1 MEQVSDAWRNRSG
14 RIHGAV
20 TVHDTQRHRFGT
32 RVQYQFLMTIVDS
45 VIILAVLASL
55 VFGFIRGIVREA
67 ISIAALLLA
76 IWAAMNL
83 GAQAGSWFEGSIGST
98 ELQMWA
104 GRALI
109 FIVIVAVGALSGW
122 GISKIVR
129 LSGLTGIDRGLGGL
143 FGLVRAV
150 LLLGLFVLT
159 GRYAGFPD
167 QDWWHDS
174 EVIPLG
180 EHVADWISVMAPRGL
195 DMLNSERLPDELAL

>member
-1 MEQVSDAWRNRSG
+1 
-14 RIHGAV
+14 
-20 TVHDTQRHRFGT
+20 
-32 RVQYQFLMTIVDS
+32 MTIVDL
-45 VIILAVLASL
+45 VIILAILASL
-55 VFGFIRGIVREA
+55 VVGFIRGIVREA

-83 GAQAGSWFEGSIGST
+83 GSHAGSWFEGSIGST

-104 GRALI
+104 GRALV
-109 FIVIVAVGALSGW
+109 FIVILAVGALSGW

-159 GRYAGFPD
+159 GRYTGFED
-167 QDWWHDS
+167 HDWWHDS
-174 EVIPLG
+174 DIIPLG
-180 EHVADWISVMAPRGL
+180 IHVADWISVMAPKGL
-195 DMLNSERLPDELAL
+195 EMLNSKQLQDELAL